1 MPQTLPRLPQISWEE
16 LEAIFDDL
24 AASTEQREEASRLL
38 RMTRRMQANLSPLDL
53 MREIF
58 CIALVLPS
66 ENDRPPSRPE
76 AGGGA
81 ASRGSRRSR

>member
-1 MPQTLPRLPQISWEE
+1 VIGKEVWMPQASPRLPSITWEE

-24 AASTEQREEASRLL
+24 AANREQREEASRLL
-38 RMTRRMQANLSPLDL
+38 QMTRQLRSHLSPLDL

-66 ENDRPPSRPE
+66 ENDRSPVRRNR
-76 AGGGA
+76 
-81 ASRGSRRSR
+81 RGPAI

>member
-1 MPQTLPRLPQISWEE
+1 MPQASPRLPSITWEE

-24 AASTEQREEASRLL
+24 AANREQREEASRLL
-38 RMTRRMQANLSPLDL
+38 QMTRRLHTHLSPLDL

-66 ENDRPPSRPE
+66 ENDRSPVRKNRP
-76 AGGGA
+76 GPTG
-81 ASRGSRRSR
+81 

>member
-1 MPQTLPRLPQISWEE
+1 MPRTLAHLPTISWEE

-24 AASTEQREEASRLL
+24 AASREQREEAARLL
-38 RMTRRMQANLSPLDL
+38 QMTRRLQDHLSPLDL

-66 ENDRPPSRPE
+66 ENDRSPKAPKT
-76 AGGGA
+76 ACG
-81 ASRGSRRSR
+81 RRSGG